1 MFFFKVIIFNQ
12 HMAHCLAFP
21 KLFSFTSHPSLKSKM
36 SHLQGKKVLVGICG
50 GIAAYKVLS
59 LIRLLKKAGAEVK
72 TIMTPSAIA
81 FIGKLS
87 PATLSES
94 EVLVDLFNPAT
105 GVWTNHVALGLW
117 ADLFVIA
124 PATASSISK
133 MATGNADNLL
143 LTTYLSARCPV
154 FVAPAM
160 DLDMWLHPATQSNIQ
175 VLQKQNIT
183 IIQPGTGLLASGLE
197 GKGRMEEP
205 EQIFFIIDRFFKQKQ
220 DLKGKKVL
228 ITLGPTIEAID
239 PVRFIS
245 NHSTGKMGAEICW
258 KLVERGADVFI
269 VSGPIKAD
277 VKLPQNATIINVQSA
292 EEMYQAASSLFE
304 TSDVTIL
311 SAAVADYRP
320 EKAENQKIK
329 KKEEKLEI
337 RVVKTKDIAAALG
350 ERKKQGQFLLGFA
363 LETQNEVENAKSK
376 IERKN
381 LDAIVLNSINDAGA
395 GFGFD
400 TNKIMIIDRQ
410 GQEFTFE
417 TKSKKEVANDIVEYV
432 VQNVPKI

>member
-1 MFFFKVIIFNQ
+1 MR
-12 HMAHCLAFP
+12 L
-21 KLFSFTSHPSLKSKM
+21 
-36 SHLQGKKVLVGICG
+36 LQGKKIIVGICG
-50 GIAAYKVLS
+50 GIAAYKILT

-72 TIMTPSAIA
+72 VIMTPSAVD
-81 FIGKLS
+81 FIGKLT
-87 PATLSES
+87 PATLSE
-94 EVLVDLFNPAT
+94 EEIYLEMFNTST
-105 GVWTNHVALGLW
+105 GVWTNHVELGLW
-117 ADLFVIA
+117 ADLFLIA
-124 PATASSISK
+124 PATAGTISK
-133 MATGNADNLL
+133 MTSGQGDNLL
-143 LTTYLSARCPV
+143 ITTYLSARCPV

-160 DLDMWLHPATQSNIQ
+160 DLDMWIHPATQANIQ
-175 VLQKQNIT
+175 TLQKHKVT
-183 IIQPGTGLLASGLE
+183 IIEPGTGQLASGLE

-205 EQIFFIIDRFFKQKQ
+205 EQIFSTINSFFEKSQ

-245 NHSTGKMGAEICW
+245 NHSTGKMGAEISQ

-269 VSGPIKAD
+269 VSGPIKAN
-277 VKLPQNATIINVQSA
+277 VNLPKEATVIKVQSA
-292 EEMYQAASSLFE
+292 EEMYIASSDLFE
-304 TSDVTIL
+304 TADITIL

-320 EKAENQKIK
+320 EKAESQKIK
-329 KKEEKLEI
+329 KKEDNLEI
-337 RVVKTKDIAAALG
+337 KLVKTKDIAAALG
-350 ERKKQGQFLLGFA
+350 KRKKKGQFLLGFA

-381 LDAIVLNSINDAGA
+381 LDAIVLNSMNDPGA

-410 GQEFTFE
+410 GKEFTFE

-432 VQNVPKI
+432 VQNLPKN